1 MKGEIRCGRLIWM
14 GAIGRMARGYRA
26 AQHVLR
32 AARCD
37 RSRAMLQ
44 RARPIWITDRK
55 QPGRPMVRDGIRGS
69 IARCREVSQ
78 QALPVERRLLVRY
91 KRAHAKV
98 HKKPKSFLVRSK
110 YALAGTLQARQRI
123 G

>member
-1 MKGEIRCGRLIWM
+1 
-14 GAIGRMARGYRA
+14 
-26 AQHVLR
+26 
-32 AARCD
+32 
-37 RSRAMLQ
+37 
-44 RARPIWITDRK
+44 
-55 QPGRPMVRDGIRGS
+55 MVRDGIRGS
-69 IARCREVSQ
+69 FAVYKEVSQ